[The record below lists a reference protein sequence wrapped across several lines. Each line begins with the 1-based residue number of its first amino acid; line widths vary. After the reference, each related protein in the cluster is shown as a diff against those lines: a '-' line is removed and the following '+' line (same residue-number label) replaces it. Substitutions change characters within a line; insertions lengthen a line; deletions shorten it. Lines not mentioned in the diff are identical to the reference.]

1 MRIFALMK
9 TSTKVLI
16 GLGFVGG
23 FVGYKLFKLYQL
35 SQYITYTPVG
45 LDYKN
50 GNIVVKMK
58 LENPVNTTLNMRGII
73 GKIQTKGGNII
84 ATYKTPAFTI
94 KEGVSYFDLNFK
106 VNVLNAGTEL
116 ITALINKTS
125 PALDM
130 VLTKQLPFGMTQTDV
145 ITIEAKSFA

>member
-1 MRIFALMK
+1 MK

-16 GLGFVGG
+16 GLGVGAG
-23 FVGYKLFKLYQL
+23 FIGYKLFKLYQL

-50 GNIVVKMK
+50 GNVVVKMK
-58 LENPVNTTLNMRGII
+58 IDNPVNTTLNMRPII
-73 GKIQTKGGNII
+73 GKIQTKSGNII
-84 ATYKTPAFTI
+84 ATYKAPAFVI
-94 KEGVSYFDLNFK
+94 KQGVSYFTLNFK
-106 VNVLNAGTEL
+106 VNILNAGTEL
-116 ITALINKTS
+116 INALINKTF

-130 VLTKQLPFGMTQTDV
+130 ILTKQLPFGLSQTDV

>member
-1 MRIFALMK
+1 MK
-9 TSTKVLI
+9 TSTKVII
-16 GLGFVGG
+16 GSGLVLGFVG
-23 FVGYKLFKLYQL
+23 YRLYKLYQL

-58 LENPVNTTLNMRGII
+58 LDNPVDITLPMRGVL
-73 GKIQTKGGNII
+73 GKIQTKSGNII
-84 ATYKTPAFTI
+84 ATYKAPAFTI
-94 KEGVSYFDLNFK
+94 NKGVSYFNLNFK

-116 ITALINKTS
+116 ITALINKTF

-130 VLTKQLPFGMTQTDV
+130 VLTKQLPFGLNQTEV
-145 ITIEAKSFA
+145 ITIESKSFA